1 MLTAIKNFFKSL
13 FCLDLKKSG
22 DKTYPILESELNKL
36 CLHFFNNLLK
46 CNSKFDLICR
56 NFFNYFDEGISVS
69 YEYAYNNI
77 TNYLNMDLFL
87 TPFLNAFRKTVNS
100 SFTRTFLDE
109 IESTELNDYFHTSY
123 LVTEKGEPKIR
134 IDKLFND
141 RKEAKKLDNYIDS
154 IFFYWLLNQTIRY
167 IETSNCKKM
176 RYLRNDA
183 ELFYTRNIQII
194 SQKAAIVNE
203 MYSKI
208 TNPSSVTNVEHAN
221 ELKDYIIDKISAY
234 KYTQDD
240 NNLLKPLKESSTVG
254 FMNVLNGKDND
265 SELSVILNNF
275 KTHIS
280 ESKNFL
286 ESQIKNC
293 YKYSVGSRIKEIV
306 KENSSTNLYLNS
318 YNVDVFW
325 RDYE

>member
-1 MLTAIKNFFKSL
+1 MLTTIKNFFKSL
-13 FCLDLKKSG
+13 FCLDLKNSG
-22 DKTYPILESELNKL
+22 NKPYPVLESKINEV
-36 CLHFFNNLLK
+36 CLHFFDDLLK
-46 CNSKFDLICR
+46 CSSKFDLICR

-87 TPFLNAFRKTVNS
+87 TPFLNAFRKIMNNQ
-100 SFTRTFLDE
+100 FTRAFLDE
-109 IESTELNDYFHTSY
+109 IESTELNDYLHSIY
-123 LVTEKGEPKIR
+123 LVNENGEPKIR

-141 RKEAKKLDNYIDS
+141 RKEANKLDNYIDS

-176 RYLRNDA
+176 RFLRNDA

-208 TNPSSVTNVEHAN
+208 MDPLAIANVGRAN
-221 ELKDYIIDKISAY
+221 ELKDYIIDKLSSH

-240 NNLLKPLKESSTVG
+240 NSLLKLLKEFSTVDFITALSG
-254 FMNVLNGKDND
+254 RDDKF
-265 SELSVILNNF
+265 ELSIIVNNF

-280 ESKNFL
+280 EAKNLL

-293 YKYSVGSRIKEIV
+293 YNYSVGSRIKEVI

-318 YNVDVFW
+318 YNVDIFW

>member
-1 MLTAIKNFFKSL
+1 MLTTIKNFFKSL
-13 FCLDLKKSG
+13 FCLDLKNSG
-22 DKTYPILESELNKL
+22 DKTYPVLESKINEV
-36 CLHFFNNLLK
+36 CLHFFNDLLK
-46 CNSKFDLICR
+46 CSSKFDLICR

-87 TPFLNAFRKTVNS
+87 TPFLNAFRKTMNNP
-100 SFTRTFLDE
+100 FARNFLDE
-109 IESTELNDYFHTSY
+109 IETAELNDYLHSIY
-123 LVTEKGEPKIR
+123 LVNENGEPKIR

-141 RKEAKKLDNYIDS
+141 RKEANKLDNYIDS

-167 IETSNCKKM
+167 IESSNCKKM
-176 RYLRNDA
+176 RFLRNDA

-208 TNPSSVTNVEHAN
+208 MNPSAVTNVEHAN
-221 ELKDYIIDKISAY
+221 ELKDYIIDRISAY

-254 FMNVLNGKDND
+254 FMNILNGKDND

-280 ESKNFL
+280 EAKNFL

-293 YKYSVGSRIKEIV
+293 FNYSVGSRIKEII
-306 KENSSTNLYLNS
+306 KENSFTNLYLNS

>member
-1 MLTAIKNFFKSL
+1 MLTTIKNFFKSL
-13 FCLDLKKSG
+13 FCLDLKNSG
-22 DKTYPILESELNKL
+22 NKPCPILESEINEM
-36 CLHFFNNLLK
+36 CLYFFDDLLK

-77 TNYLNMDLFL
+77 SNYFNMDLFL
-87 TPFLNAFRKTVNS
+87 TPFLNAFRKIMNK

-109 IESTELNDYFHTSY
+109 VESTALNDYLHSIY
-123 LVTEKGEPKIR
+123 LVTENGEPKIR
-134 IDKLFND
+134 LDKLFND
-141 RKEAKKLDNYIDS
+141 RKETNKLDNYIDS
-154 IFFYWLLNQTIRY
+154 IFFYWLLNNTIRY

-176 RYLRNDA
+176 RFLRNDA
-183 ELFYTRNIQII
+183 ELFYTRNIQVI

-208 TNPSSVTNVEHAN
+208 MNQTSVTNIQLAD
-221 ELKDYIIDKISAY
+221 ELKDYIVNKLSSY

-240 NNLLKPLKESSTVG
+240 SSLLKLLKESSTVD
-254 FMNVLNGKDND
+254 FMNALSGKDNKL
-265 SELSVILNNF
+265 ELFTIVNNF

-280 ESKNFL
+280 EAKNFL

-293 YKYSVGSRIKEIV
+293 YNYSVGSRIKEVV

-318 YNVDVFW
+318 YNVDIFW